1 MVVISTALHFPAVLL
16 WQMGA
21 LLASVL
27 TYLLTMFMSL
37 RIDANNR
44 IEQLHCWTSG
54 YTEITCTIQISQL
67 QSYQLINQTKYN
79 YAHVKPRQIQELPP
93 ARKPPGPKLQMNLKL
108 FILSQAIQVAAKFA
122 LMVDHD
128 HYNTLSI

>member
-21 LLASVL
+21 LVASVL

-44 IEQLHCWTSG
+44 IEQNSQFA
-54 YTEITCTIQISQL
+54 YIQCVLGDFVAKVRKQNVQKLYSISMIIAFGKKQ
-67 QSYQLINQTKYN
+67 
-79 YAHVKPRQIQELPP
+79 
-93 ARKPPGPKLQMNLKL
+93 RKKKL
-108 FILSQAIQVAAKFA
+108 FKF
-122 LMVDHD
+122 D
-128 HYNTLSI
+128 I